1 MYILL
6 SGWIKVT
13 AGAVYLI
20 QCVYMYM
27 YSLMYCTVSLYG
39 KHFIKIIILHQNL
52 VK

>member
-27 YSLMYCTVSLYG
+27 YSLKGHTHG
-39 KHFIKIIILHQNL
+39 KGSPRHVAGSKH
-52 VK
+52 